1 MNESPEDESPGAGAE
16 ATGEDPRG
24 PRPQRDFAV
33 DDVEEGSRL
42 ETFLQKGLGYP
53 RSTALKA
60 IRKGWVRVDGKRA
73 KGGNRLS
80 IGQVVR
86 ITNYGLLPP
95 PSFDAPEP
103 APNPR
108 GVSPSMR
115 SRAQASII
123 HEDEDLVVS
132 AKPSGEVV
140 HRGSGHDAGWIDA
153 VGVVIG
159 AQLTP
164 VGRLDRDTSGLLAL
178 SRSRLGARRLFES
191 LKDGSLRRTYLALV
205 QGEPKRKQ
213 GKIDHPLAKWGE
225 AGEERM
231 QVDPEGAP
239 AITVYRVLAGS
250 RRASLLQV
258 ELETGRTHQIR
269 AHLAAEGHPVLGD
282 PRYGTGASHG
292 LSMDLQLERLFLHAE
307 TLILPHP
314 RTGEKMTFRDPLPED
329 LARVVK
335 RLGLE

>member
-1 MNESPEDESPGAGAE
+1 MNESPEDESPGA
-16 ATGEDPRG
+16 
-24 PRPQRDFAV
+24 
-33 DDVEEGSRL
+33 

-80 IGQVVR
+80 IGQIVR

-178 SRSRLGARRLFES
+178 SRSRLGARRS

>member
-1 MNESPEDESPGAGAE
+1 
-16 ATGEDPRG
+16 
-24 PRPQRDFAV
+24 
-33 DDVEEGSRL
+33 
-42 ETFLQKGLGYP
+42 
-53 RSTALKA
+53 
-60 IRKGWVRVDGKRA
+60 
-73 KGGNRLS
+73 
-80 IGQVVR
+80 
-86 ITNYGLLPP
+86 
-95 PSFDAPEP
+95 
-103 APNPR
+103 
-108 GVSPSMR
+108 
-115 SRAQASII
+115 
-123 HEDEDLVVS
+123 
-132 AKPSGEVV
+132 
-140 HRGSGHDAGWIDA
+140 
-153 VGVVIG
+153 
-159 AQLTP
+159 
-164 VGRLDRDTSGLLAL
+164 
-178 SRSRLGARRLFES
+178 
-191 LKDGSLRRTYLALV
+191 
-205 QGEPKRKQ
+205 
-213 GKIDHPLAKWGE
+213 
-225 AGEERM
+225 M